1 MDHQNSNKFLALL
14 ILLVSFFSLS
24 GCSQHSLKPISSIP
38 EAASTP
44 EINNAPDSFGEI
56 NWQSPLLQDHPM
68 AGKIFSTT
76 SRSQLSEQELLQHLS
91 QSQYLLIGEKHDNP
105 DHHQIQKRLLNKL
118 LQRNETRIVFE
129 MLDNKQNTAL
139 EQLKPSDNLKQIKS
153 KLNWSDSG
161 WNWSDYGPLIQS
173 AAQQQSE
180 IRSGNI
186 ARPQLQEI
194 YRNGPASIVKSD
206 RFRSF
211 SSVTQE
217 VRDTIQQLVYESHC
231 KTMPLEHM
239 TPMVNIQIARDA
251 SMASAMT
258 DKISDRQHSIL
269 IAGNFHSRKDL
280 GVPLHL
286 NALGT
291 KPNTYDSTTL
301 LLLEVES
308 DMTDLGDYTY
318 AENKVADYVWFTPKY
333 TAKDYCEF
341 LRSKKES

>member
-1 MDHQNSNKFLALL
+1 MGHQNSNNVLALL
-14 ILLVSFFSLS
+14 IFLVSLS
-24 GCSQHSLKPISSIP
+24 GCSQDTLKPISSTP
-38 EAASTP
+38 EASTP
-44 EINNAPDSFGEI
+44 QTSNAADNHAEIQ
-56 NWQSPLLQDHPM
+56 WQSPLLQNHPM
-68 AGKIFSTT
+68 TGKVFSTA
-76 SRSQLSEQELLQHLS
+76 SRSLLSEKELLQQLT

-105 DHHQIQKRLLNKL
+105 DHHQIQQRLLSQL
-118 LQRNETRIVFE
+118 LQRKNTRIVFE
-129 MLDNKQNTAL
+129 MLDNEQNTAL
-139 EQLKPSDNLKQIKS
+139 DKLTASDNLAQIKS

-161 WNWSDYGPLIQS
+161 WSWSDYGPLIQS

-194 YRNGPASIVKSD
+194 YRNGPASIVTSD

-217 VRDTIQQLVYESHC
+217 VRNTIQQQVYESHC

-258 DKISDRQHSIL
+258 NELSGEQYAIL
-269 IAGNFHSRKDL
+269 VAGNFHSRKDL

-286 NALGT
+286 NALSSASKT
-291 KPNTYDSTTL
+291 PDTTTL
-301 LLLEVES
+301 LLLEVEAG
-308 DMTDLGDYTY
+308 MTELGDYAY
-318 AENKVADYVWFTPKY
+318 ADNRVADYVWFTPKF
-333 TAKDYCEF
+333 TEKDYCAG
-341 LRSKKES
+341 LRSTEKS